1 MFMGGE
7 VKLNFSDSTER
18 SGVDPLSE
26 SSPFIAFMFIS
37 YSPRVRQLTGWS
49 SKSLAI
55 GSLFICYT
63 ARSILRTRHNR

>member
-49 SKSLAI
+49 SKSFSHWLI
-55 GSLFICYT
+55 VYLLYCPVYT
-63 ARSILRTRHNR
+63 PNPA